1 MVIGNLTKERMPLR
15 GLTMNAKELADAV
28 KGAGDNSFN
37 DQASRML
44 LLQQAEIE
52 ELKAEKLIHDEAYI
66 SQMKEIQ
73 KLKERIKFLE
83 DKAIMVDNSET
94 EFGFQSL
101 FGEDMLEVNQRITN
115 MLRSMVNEEFE
126 KELKKAKEK

>member
-1 MVIGNLTKERMPLR
+1 MSTQQELYVLKNLIDIYVNTIHHLK
-15 GLTMNAKELADAV
+15 N
-28 KGAGDNSFN
+28 
-37 DQASRML
+37 
-44 LLQQAEIE
+44 EIK
-52 ELKAEKLIHDEAYI
+52 ELKAEKLIHDEACI

-101 FGEDMLEVNQRITN
+101 FGEDMLEANQRITN